1 MKRISVRARL
11 LFALA
16 ALTLATF
23 LVGAIAWAALER
35 TTARVNRLHGDT
47 LAAVDA
53 AMTLSRQAAGI
64 ATRAPYMLL
73 LDSPFRIAQEGEITV
88 GVIDEIA
95 AGLTEGDALS
105 ATLGDMRAATVEM
118 VVHMQARAGYR
129 DQTLRSNAAL
139 AKAERRFALLAS
151 STDTPLAERQDWFT
165 LQRLAA
171 ALLGAGR
178 AENLI
183 GVGEF
188 QRAYHLLRRVAN
200 KDGLREGQG
209 DLAELVALAEGR
221 EGLFELRRLELQ
233 HQIGAQGALVRVRIG
248 AAEVIGHA
256 EAVTTD
262 AQAAIAV
269 ERAETISAIALRK
282 STILVAVLASA
293 ALALTA
299 ALYVSG
305 YVTGNLR
312 AVSDAMMRLAAG
324 DRSLRLPRGEGAGDE
339 IGKLFHAFRT
349 FRANAI
355 RLDRSNRRLAER
367 NALFEKMMS
376 SITDGVAI
384 LSDTGTIIARND
396 RLAEVLR
403 IDPAHAGKRVGLD
416 ELVSRGGW
424 KDTPGPTGSQM
435 LATADGHYALRRESP
450 LPGGGAVVL
459 IADITEQRQIDDRM
473 QQIRRIEALGKVTG
487 EVAHD
492 FGNILSTI
500 NGSLHLMET
509 ASPDVQRE
517 LVGSIA
523 NAAEIGTSLVQRLL
537 AFARRQ
543 KLVPEVVEL
552 NALVDGMADLVAMAL
567 RDEIRL
573 ETREAPEPIE
583 VRVDP
588 GQLESA
594 LLNLCLNAAQAID
607 GSGEITIS
615 VAAEGNRAVIEV
627 ADTGCGMSA
636 ETVEHAMEPFYTA
649 RADGTGTGLG
659 FAMVYGFISQSGGE
673 VRILSTPG
681 AGTTVRMI
689 LPRAEA
695 AASLATRWSRVLL
708 VEDDP
713 EDLSAARAILND
725 HATELVEETTTE
737 GALARLE
744 EQVFD
749 LVVSDLSLGGSPGG
763 WRIAS
768 AALSSGAARSVA
780 IVSGRLP
787 AKTPFNGQYGSA
799 LVTLAKPF
807 DIAALCAAFGKDDRH
822 DRA

>member
-16 ALTLATF
+16 ALTLATV
-23 LVGAIAWAALER
+23 LVGAIAWAVLER
-35 TTARVNRLHGDT
+35 TTTRIDRLHGDT
-47 LAAVDA
+47 LTSVDA
-53 AMTLSRQAAGI
+53 AMTLSRRAAGI
-64 ATRAPYMLL
+64 ASTAPYLLL
-73 LDSPFRIAQEGEITV
+73 LDSPFRIAQEGEKTV
-88 GVIDEIA
+88 AVIDEIA
-95 AGLTEGDALS
+95 AGLDEGDAL
-105 ATLGDMRAATVEM
+105 APTLADMRAATVEM
-118 VVHMQARAGYR
+118 VADMQARAGYR
-129 DQTLRSNAAL
+129 DQTLRTNAAL
-139 AKAERRFALLAS
+139 AKAERRFAQLAA

-188 QRAYHLLRRVAN
+188 QRAYHRLRRVAN
-200 KDGLREGQG
+200 PDGMREGRS
-209 DLAELVALAEGR
+209 DLAHLLALAEGR
-221 EGLFELRRLELQ
+221 QGLFELRRLELM
-233 HQIGAQGALVRVRIG
+233 HQVGAQGALVRVRLG
-248 AAEVIGHA
+248 AAAVIAHA
-256 EAVTTD
+256 EAVTAD
-262 AQAAIAV
+262 AQAAIAA
-269 ERAETISAIALRK
+269 ERADTISAIALRK
-282 STILVAVLASA
+282 STIVIVVFASA

-299 ALYVSG
+299 ALFVSG

-312 AVSDAMMRLAAG
+312 AVSDGMMRLADG

-355 RLDRSNRRLAER
+355 RLDRSNRQLAER

-376 SITDGVAI
+376 GISDGVAI
-384 LSDTGTIIARND
+384 LSDTGTIIAWND

-403 IDPAHAGKRVGLD
+403 LDATHEVKRTGLD
-416 ELVSRGGW
+416 ELISLGGW
-424 KDTPGPTGSQM
+424 KETPGPTGSRM
-435 LATADGHYALRRESP
+435 LTTEEGHYALRRESP
-450 LPGGGAVVL
+450 LPGGGSVVL
-459 IADITEQRQIDDRM
+459 ITDITEQRQIDVRI

-509 ASPDVQRE
+509 ASPEVQRE
-517 LVGSIA
+517 LTGSIA

-543 KLVPEVVEL
+543 QLAPEVVEL

-567 RDEIRL
+567 RDEIHL
-573 ETREAPEPIE
+573 ETREAADPIE
-583 VRVDP
+583 VCVDP

-594 LLNLCLNAAQAID
+594 LLNLCLNSAQAID
-607 GSGEITIS
+607 GAGTITIS
-615 VAAEGNRAVIEV
+615 VASDGNRAVIEV

-636 ETVEHAMEPFYTA
+636 ETVEHAMEPFYSA

-681 AGTTVRMI
+681 AGTTVRME
-689 LPRAEA
+689 LPRATPT
-695 AASLATRWSRVLL
+695 SVPATRWDRILL
-708 VEDDP
+708 VEDNP
-713 EDLSAARAILND
+713 EDLSAARATLAD
-725 HATELVEETTTE
+725 RTAELVEETTTE
-737 GALARLE
+737 GALARLD
-744 EQVFD
+744 EQRFD
-749 LVVSDLSLGGSPGG
+749 LVVSDLSLGGKPGG

-768 AALSSGAARSVA
+768 AALSSGAACAVA

-787 AKTPFNGQYGSA
+787 SRTPFDGQYGSA
-799 LVTLAKPF
+799 LVTLEKPF
-807 DIAALCAAFGKDDRH
+807 DIAGLCAALEREDGH